1 LGTTSPDLFVEL
13 DRSRPRK
20 LRAQVEDGLREAIR
34 SGRLAPGER
43 LPSSRALA
51 ADLGITRG
59 VVVDAYDQL
68 AAEGYVTTV
77 QGSGTRVNDL
87 AAAGS
92 SAGARSPTGA
102 PAVPLTHDFRTG
114 LPDLGLFPRAAWA
127 RATRAA
133 LVTMPDA
140 EFGYIPPAG
149 LPGVRASIA
158 AYVGRV
164 RGVACT
170 ADQVVISNGFGHGF
184 SLVLRA
190 LVDRGHVG
198 VAVEVPG
205 YEEPRDQI
213 EFAGGRVV
221 AVPVDAEGIR
231 TDVLAAS
238 DAQAVV
244 VTPAHQS
251 PTGVVLSAPRRTELV
266 DWARATGAYVVE
278 DDYDAEYRY
287 DRQPVG
293 ALQGVAP
300 DRVVYQGTLSK
311 SLAPGLRLG
320 WLVLPPDLIDDVL
333 RARRTT
339 DHMGASVVQAT
350 FGEFLERGDLDR
362 HLRRSRRIYRQRRDA
377 LVDALARWLPGAR
390 VGGVSAGLTAYVTL
404 PEGWDSGEVVELA
417 RRGGIGVYQV
427 PDPLMPPDVHAATL
441 TLGFGTQRPSQITE
455 GLRLL
460 AAALD
465 GRVPTGSAP
474 VAASLGGGVRTSDG
488 DREVS
493 DGLAAP

>member
-1 LGTTSPDLFVEL
+1 MGTTSPDLFVEL

-34 SGRLAPGER
+34 SGRLAAGAR

-87 AAAGS
+87 AAPDAT
-92 SAGARSPTGA
+92 AAAVA
-102 PAVPLTHDFRTG
+102 PAATPDTPLTHDFRTG
-114 LPDLGLFPRAAWA
+114 LPDLALFPRAAWA

-133 LVTMPDA
+133 LASMPDA
-140 EFGYIPPAG
+140 ELGYVPPAG
-149 LPGVRASIA
+149 LARVRASIA
-158 AYVGRV
+158 AYLGRV

-170 ADQVVISNGFGHGF
+170 PDQVVLCNGFGHGF
-184 SLVLRA
+184 SLVLRT
-190 LVDRGHVG
+190 LVDRGVAG

-205 YEEPRDQI
+205 YDEPRDQI
-213 EFAGGRVV
+213 AFAGAR
-221 AVPVDAEGIR
+221 AVPIPVDGEGIR

-238 DAQAVV
+238 GAGAVV

-251 PTGVVLSAPRRTELV
+251 PTGVVLSPHRRAELV

-300 DRVVYQGTLSK
+300 DRVIYQGTLSK

-320 WLVLPPDLIDDVL
+320 WLVVPPGLLDDVV

-339 DHMGASVVQAT
+339 DHMGASILQAT
-350 FGEFLERGDLDR
+350 FGEFLDRGDLDR
-362 HLRRSRRIYRQRRDA
+362 HLRRSRRAYRQRRDA

-390 VGGVSAGLTAYVTL
+390 VGGVSAGLTAFVTL
-404 PEGWDSGEVVELA
+404 PDGWDSADVVAAA
-417 RRGGIGVYQV
+417 RGAGVGVYQV
-427 PDPLMPPDVHAATL
+427 PDPLMTPEQMAASL
-441 TLGFGTQRPSQITE
+441 TLGYGTQRPGQITE
-455 GLRLL
+455 GVRRL

-465 GRVPTGSAP
+465 GWVPTGSGP
-474 VAASLGGGVRTSDG
+474 SAASLGGVLPAPDG
-488 DREVS
+488 
-493 DGLAAP
+493 